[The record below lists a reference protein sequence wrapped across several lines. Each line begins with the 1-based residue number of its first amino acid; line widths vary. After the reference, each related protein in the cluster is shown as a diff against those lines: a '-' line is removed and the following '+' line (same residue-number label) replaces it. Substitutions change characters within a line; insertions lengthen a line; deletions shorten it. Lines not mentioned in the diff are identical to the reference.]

1 MAPNLDRGPLYY
13 RKTLFP
19 LTPINKTDSTA
30 PSRLFPTPRPN
41 LVLPHELFFFSPC
54 DNLGKFVS
62 AIRVYYFVVVVS
74 YRSKAPDAIQYDTAY

>member
-13 RKTLFP
+13 RKKLFP
-19 LTPINKTDSTA
+19 LTPINKTDSTV
-30 PSRLFPTPRPN
+30 PSRLFSTPRPN
-41 LVLPHELFFFSPC
+41 LVLPHELSSFPTY

-62 AIRVYYFVVVVS
+62 AIRVYLFVVVVS